1 MEQYPKRK
9 RNRIEDFDY
18 SQDGVY
24 FITILTANRLHIL
37 WDSVRADII
46 RPDRVPLSDI
56 GRLVEQAILQ
66 ISGHYNGVTVDKYC
80 IMPDHVH
87 LLLRIEREDDGWE
100 AMGAPAASGRMI
112 SALTAPTVNVR
123 QVAALTRGAAPSIPV
138 VVGSLK
144 RWVSRQVGTSIW
156 HKSFYDHCIR
166 NQKDYD
172 ETWQYIEQNPLKYKL
187 GYRRGCGT
195 GG

>member
-66 ISGHYNGVTVDKYC
+66 ISGHYKGVTVDKYC

-87 LLLRIEREDDGWE
+87 LLLRIEREDDGRG
-100 AMGAPAASGRMI
+100 AMGAPTASGRMI
-112 SALTAPTVNVR
+112 SALT
-123 QVAALTRGAAPSIPV
+123 RGTAPSIPV

-187 GYRRGCGT
+187 GYRRGGA